1 MTTKTP
7 INMTKLAADIAGAV
21 GTEFPAPATEMP
33 GRQYLS
39 LVEEGDELDRA
50 LAGDDLHELRGE
62 LADTLITVYLLAHY
76 LPETD
81 LEGALARGG
90 VAVLASTPPSYYIT
104 KLAGP
109 LRRALGYARRSGP
122 WSEVDTALARIV
134 LMVQATARQAGVDLD
149 VAVADKTRVIFSRGW
164 RAATP
169 PAARIPVMCGGC
181 GRPVVGRGWRHQ
193 RLGVTLHG
201 NSDCQAS
208 VKGEDVRGHCMIQ
221 VEVAP

>member
-7 INMTKLAADIAGAV
+7 INMTKLAADIASAV

-122 WSEVDTALARIV
+122 WSEVETALARIV
-134 LMVQATARQAGVDLD
+134 LTVRATARQAGVDLD

-164 RAATP
+164 RQTP
-169 PAARIPVMCGGC
+169 VICGGC

-193 RLGVTLHG
+193 CLGVTLHG

-221 VEVAP
+221 VEVVP